1 MRWRLALVALAVL
14 VAVGLVLARPWSRAN
29 DGQLT
34 LYGNV
39 DIREVDLGFRVGGR
53 IATLAVEEGD
63 GVAPDQL
70 VATLD
75 AGPFEEEAALARA
88 RLAARRAEVAKLETG
103 TRPQEIA
110 QARATLA
117 EREATL
123 ELARRDFDRT
133 EVLFE
138 RGDVAESVFDDARA
152 ALEQARA
159 RVQVARET
167 LDLAI
172 EGPREEDIAAARAQ
186 LEAARAELAR
196 AETALADTEL
206 YAPDAAIVLS
216 RLRERGAIVAAGA
229 PVYTLT
235 LTDPIRIR
243 AWIAEPDLGRIAPG
257 QSVEVTTDTRPDRP
271 YDGRIGFIS
280 PTAEF
285 TPRAVQTE
293 ELRSRLVYRLH
304 VIVDEGEGLQGLHQG
319 MPVTVH
325 VPEAGPAS

>member
-1 MRWRLALVALAVL
+1 MRWRIALVAVVVAA
-14 VAVGLVLARPWSRAN
+14 AVGLGLARPWSRAN

-53 IATLAVEEGD
+53 VARLEVEEGD
-63 GVAPDQL
+63 RVEPDQL
-70 VATLD
+70 LATLD
-75 AGPFEEEAALARA
+75 ARPFEEDVALARA
-88 RLAARRAEVAKLETG
+88 KVAARRAELAKLETG
-103 TRPQEIA
+103 TRPQEIDR
-110 QARATLA
+110 ARATLA
-117 EREATL
+117 QREAARERARVDFERTRTL
-123 ELARRDFDRT
+123 FR
-133 EVLFE
+133 
-138 RGDVAESVFDDARA
+138 RGDVAESVFDDARTTLDEAEA
-152 ALEQARA
+152 A
-159 RVQVARET
+159 VAAAKAG

-186 LEAARAELAR
+186 LEAARAELDRAR
-196 AETALADTEL
+196 TALADTEL
-206 YAPDAAIVLS
+206 AAPDPAIVLS

-235 LTDPIRIR
+235 LTHPIRIR
-243 AWIAEPDLGRIAPG
+243 AWIDEPELGRIAPG
-257 QSVEVTTDTRPDRP
+257 QRVEVTTDTRPDRP
-271 YDGRIGFIS
+271 YAGRIGFIS

-304 VIVDEGEGLQGLHQG
+304 VIVEAGDGLHQG
-319 MPVTVH
+319 MPVTVR